1 MEWEIW
7 MSKNRKENNTRW
19 SLVVYDVIVYA
30 ISSLLLIWLYGG
42 NESLTNTESL
52 KLTVLAF
59 AIIFV
64 CRLIGH
70 IYGQIWRYGGIQGYI
85 RMIVS
90 DGVAFI
96 RSSNGNANSTNEFC
110 ENFKFSLCKLIGFHY
125 YSYDL

>member
-52 KLTVLAF
+52 KLTILAF

-70 IYGQIWRYGGIQGYI
+70 IYCQIWRYG
-85 RMIVS
+85 
-90 DGVAFI
+90 AFKAI
-96 RSSNGNANSTNEFC
+96 FV
-110 ENFKFSLCKLIGFHY
+110 
-125 YSYDL
+125 

>member
-1 MEWEIW
+1 

-52 KLTVLAF
+52 KLTILAF

-96 RSSNGNANSTNEFC
+96 LLYVVQMAMPIQRMSFARTP
-110 ENFKFSLCKLIGFHY
+110 KFSMCKLIGFNYH
-125 YSYDL
+125 SYDL

>member
-64 CRLIGH
+64 CL
-70 IYGQIWRYGGIQGYI
+70 
-85 RMIVS
+85 
-90 DGVAFI
+90 
-96 RSSNGNANSTNEFC
+96 
-110 ENFKFSLCKLIGFHY
+110 
-125 YSYDL
+125 